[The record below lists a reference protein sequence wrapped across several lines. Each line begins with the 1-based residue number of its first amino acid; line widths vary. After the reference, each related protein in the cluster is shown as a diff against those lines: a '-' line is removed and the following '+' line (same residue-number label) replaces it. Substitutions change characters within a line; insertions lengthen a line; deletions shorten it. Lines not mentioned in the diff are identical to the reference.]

1 MCNPIIGAVVSAV
14 GTIAS
19 AAQRSG
25 VSRAQAKIARNNALV
40 ERQRAGFEAQRERDR
55 LRRLVSSR
63 RARTLASG
71 VAIAGS
77 PIEVIVDQVGQGEVG
92 IANNRFE
99 REVRA
104 RNFEAD
110 ANIKRSNASA
120 TLFSSGIGAIT
131 PIIDKSRSLIS

>member
-25 VSRAQAKIARNNALV
+25 VARAQAKIARNNAAV
-40 ERQRAGFEAQRERDR
+40 ERQKAEFEAQRERDR
-55 LRRLVSSR
+55 RRRLISSR

-77 PIEVIVDQVGQGEVG
+77 PIDVIVDQVGQSEVD
-92 IANNRFE
+92 IANNTFE

-104 RNFEAD
+104 RNFEAN
-110 ANIKRSNASA
+110 ANIQRSNAGSI
-120 TLFSSGIGAIT
+120 LFGGGADAIA
-131 PIIDKSRSLIS
+131 PIINKSRSLRG